1 MEKKVKNL
9 HIALS
14 AMIILAF
21 LVMPLSLNGQG
32 GKANFAGTWTF
43 NAEKSEMGG
52 GPGGPG
58 GPPQGNPPQGMGM
71 RMGGGDFTATQEAN
85 LLTVVRTMNRPD
97 GESVATTS
105 KYTLD
110 GKESINSTGRGE
122 SKSIATWSSDGKTL
136 KIATSRTFDM
146 GGESRTMSSTE
157 EWTLTDANTL
167 TIKTIMS
174 TPMGDRETKMVYN
187 KKK

>member
-1 MEKKVKNL
+1 MKKNVKGL
-9 HIALS
+9 QIILS

-21 LVMPLSLNGQG
+21 LAMPLSLNGQG
-32 GKANFAGTWTF
+32 GKANFAGTWAF

-58 GPPQGNPPQGMGM
+58 GPPQGM
-71 RMGGGDFTATQEAN
+71 RMGGGNFTATQEAN

-97 GESVATTS
+97 GESVTTTA

-110 GKESINSTGRGE
+110 GRESVNTTGRGE

-136 KIATSRTFDM
+136 KIATTRTFDM
-146 GGESRTMSSTE
+146 GGETRTMSSAE
-157 EWTLTDANTL
+157 EWTLTDASTL
-167 TIKTIMS
+167 TIKT
-174 TPMGDRETKMVYN
+174 TMGTQEGERVTKMIYN
-187 KKK
+187 KK